1 MSVNRATAEMK
12 IEFCRTG
19 ERRYGVTIHRSGKS
33 PLEMNPAPGYDSAM
47 PHDLLHFIVES
58 ELGLRQGIFGQI
70 ADGGTAGT
78 FRAVQSSGENR
89 REAARSRRRETQRGS
104 KLLRQGQEDSM
115 QSERAT
121 VICLY
126 EWLARSTDPARRTL
140 AAEMAVNAKT
150 VRSQLST
157 AESQSLNESAIKRIC
172 ARMEELSQQW
182 ASLEI
187 GQTLTVFWSGKF
199 FTVERDNQEYQKSR

>member
-1 MSVNRATAEMK
+1 MSRLQTQKSAALE
-12 IEFCRTG
+12 IQFCRTG
-19 ERRYGVTIHRSGKS
+19 ERRYAVTIHRSGQP

-78 FRAVQSSGENR
+78 FRAVQSPGEDR

-126 EWLARSTDPARRTL
+126 EWLARSTDPSRRTL
-140 AAEMAVNAKT
+140 AAEMAGNAKH
-150 VRSQLST
+150 VRSQLPA
-157 AESQSLNESAIKRIC
+157 AESQALNESAIKRIC
-172 ARMEELSQQW
+172 ARMDELSAQW
-182 ASLEI
+182 ATLAV
-187 GQTLTVFWSGKF
+187 GQGLTVHWPGN
-199 FTVERDNQEYQKSR
+199 RW

>member
-1 MSVNRATAEMK
+1 MSRLQTKKFAALE
-12 IEFCRTG
+12 IQFRRTG
-19 ERRYGVTIHRSGKS
+19 ERRYAVTIHRSGQ
-33 PLEMNPAPGYDSAM
+33 PTLEMNPAPGYDSAM

-78 FRAVQSSGENR
+78 FRAVQSPGEDR

-126 EWLARSTDPARRTL
+126 EWLAQSADTARRTL
-140 AAEMAVNAKT
+140 AAEMAVNARHI
-150 VRSQLST
+150 RSQLT
-157 AESQSLNESAIKRIC
+157 AAESKALNESAIKRIC
-172 ARMEELSQQW
+172 AQMEELSQQW
-182 ASLEI
+182 AALKI
-187 GQTLTVFWSGKF
+187 DQALTVFWPGKI
-199 FTVERDNQEYQKSR
+199 R

>member
-1 MSVNRATAEMK
+1 MSLIQTKKSAALEIQFR
-12 IEFCRTG
+12 RTG
-19 ERRYGVTIHRSGKS
+19 ERRYGVAIHRSGQP

-78 FRAVQSSGENR
+78 FRAVQSPGEDR
-89 REAARSRRRETQRGS
+89 REAARARRRETQRGS

-126 EWLARSTDPARRTL
+126 EWLARSTDPARRKL
-140 AAEMAVNAKT
+140 AAEMAVNAKS
-150 VRSQLST
+150 VRGQLSA
-157 AESQSLNESAIKRIC
+157 AESQALNDAAIKRIC

-187 GQTLTVFWSGKF
+187 GQGLTVFWPGNI
-199 FTVERDNQEYQKSR
+199 R

>member
-1 MSVNRATAEMK
+1 MSRLQTKKFAALE
-12 IEFCRTG
+12 IQFRRTG
-19 ERRYGVTIHRSGKS
+19 ERRYAVTIHRSGQ
-33 PLEMNPAPGYDSAM
+33 PTLEMNPAPGYDSAM

-78 FRAVQSSGENR
+78 FRSVQSPGEDH

-104 KLLRQGQEDSM
+104 KLLRQWQEDSM

-126 EWLARSTDPARRTL
+126 EWLAQSADTARRAL
-140 AAEMAVNAKT
+140 AAEMTVNAKH
-150 VRSQLST
+150 VRSQLT
-157 AESQSLNESAIKRIC
+157 AAESQALNESAIKRIC
-172 ARMEELSQQW
+172 ARMEELSNQW
-182 ASLEI
+182 AALEI
-187 GQTLTVFWSGKF
+187 GQALTVFWPGKI
-199 FTVERDNQEYQKSR
+199 R